1 MTDEEIAEY
10 NRLCDEYNHLVAQ
23 NRILRAEIENGV
35 ENCLV
40 LAGNVGVVA
49 RKATSQVKYVA
60 GELNDADGVV
70 DKLYRCLVDVTEHY
84 FLFKNLSEASKK
96 LTQYNDEYYTKF
108 KFYNELRRITL
119 GYVIGLDSHIIS
131 NEVLR

>member
-96 LTQYNDEYYTKF
+96 LTQYNDE
-108 KFYNELRRITL
+108 
-119 GYVIGLDSHIIS
+119 
-131 NEVLR
+131 